1 MAATN
6 PGWTGLDM
14 YTYLNTATYA
24 SPTWVLIDNI
34 NDLKRQK
41 TRAEADL
48 SSRKSDE
55 LQREPT
61 LADVQFSWGMITD
74 ETDPNYTTLRTAE
87 ENRTLVEIAFAN
99 QPIAT
104 TGCVYARRQ
113 LKIFEFSSE
122 EPMKDGTTTTV
133 TAKPCKGAMKSRV
146 TV

>member
-6 PGWTGLDM
+6 PNWTGLDM
-14 YTYLNTATYA
+14 YLYYNTGTFA
-24 SPTWVLIDNI
+24 SPTWVLIDNVD
-34 NDLKRQK
+34 DLKRQR

-61 LADVQFSWGMITD
+61 LADVSFSWGMIND
-74 ETDPNYTTLRTAE
+74 ETDTAFTAIRTAE
-87 ENRTLVEIAFAN
+87 EARTLIEFAFAN

-104 TGCVYARRQ
+104 TGCVYARRE
-113 LKIFEFSSE
+113 LKIFEFSE
-122 EPMKDGTTTTV
+122 DQPLKDGVKTQI
-133 TAKPCKGAMKSRV
+133 TAKPCKGARKSRV